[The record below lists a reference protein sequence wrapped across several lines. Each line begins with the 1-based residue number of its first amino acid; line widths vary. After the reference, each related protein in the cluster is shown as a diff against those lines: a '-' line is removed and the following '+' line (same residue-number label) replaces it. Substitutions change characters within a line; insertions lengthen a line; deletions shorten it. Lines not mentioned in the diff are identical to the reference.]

1 MTAFSEAQNPTF
13 RGKTALFPCLP
24 AVLSLEIAKF
34 QAALV
39 FFSRLL
45 MPRHQSQW
53 RSIYKSRSTSRKQRS
68 TLPPCPSAHLQGRPL
83 ATSIPLPAPSPS
95 CPRRWQ
101 NPALAT
107 TLVAL
112 GFLLFAS
119 HGATVEGYALNDLM
133 TFFGWIN
140 GLDQGRV
147 PSVDFPAPVG
157 VLAHILPW
165 LGSRLSGQ
173 FAGAMEWAGVLAAA
187 MLLTLSCI
195 ALHGRASAPVATLFL
210 IAVFGLSC
218 VPWNPGD
225 GAGVVSHV
233 GFYNRWGWATLAVL
247 MLLGC
252 SGQQQAGRQWLA
264 DAVVVA
270 LTLLFLFFLKMT
282 YFLAA
287 FGFVV
292 GFGLLLRRFL
302 KASFAG
308 LAAFLG
314 GVFGVQA
321 TTGYVLPHL
330 QQLGGT
336 VQATGL
342 VWSDVV
348 RLNLPLVLPLC
359 AIAASACILTM
370 RRKSVLQDV
379 AMPLFGLAACV
390 LLAVQNAPS
399 ACAFTLAPAFV
410 QASALA
416 LDAKARWSGLSTRA
430 MSALVLALMSA
441 FLLPQ
446 FVVQA
451 VAAGFHVN
459 IVHFS
464 GNGFSVSPY
473 RSVDLPRVG
482 SLHTMGRQNM
492 DYARTL
498 SSGVALLR
506 EAQPPCTTA
515 AALDFAQPF
524 APLAGLPP
532 SRSFFW
538 IVHVGRTVSRATP
551 PPPAQTVFADVD
563 CVMQPKH
570 PLDMK
575 STAFLLEAYGT
586 HLEQAYRVQAESA
599 DWLFLRKRDQR
610 AS

>member
-1 MTAFSEAQNPTF
+1 MATSTAFPT
-13 RGKTALFPCLP
+13 P
-24 AVLSLEIAKF
+24 S
-34 QAALV
+34 
-39 FFSRLL
+39 
-45 MPRHQSQW
+45 
-53 RSIYKSRSTSRKQRS
+53 
-68 TLPPCPSAHLQGRPL
+68 PPCPRP
-83 ATSIPLPAPSPS
+83 
-95 CPRRWQ
+95 WW
-101 NPALAT
+101 NPALAAA
-107 TLVAL
+107 LVAL
-112 GFLLFAS
+112 GFALFAS

-140 GLDQGRV
+140 GLDQHRV

-157 VLAHILPW
+157 ALAHILPW
-165 LGSRLSGQ
+165 LGSQISGR
-173 FAGAMEWAGVLAAA
+173 FAGAMEAAGVLVAA

-195 ALHGRASAPVATLFL
+195 ALRGRASMPVAALFL

-233 GFYNRWGWATLAVL
+233 GFYNRWGWAALAVL

-252 SGQQQAGRQWLA
+252 SGQERAGRRWLA
-264 DAVVVA
+264 DAAVVA
-270 LTLLFLFFLKMT
+270 FVLPFLFFLKMT

-287 FGFVV
+287 FAFVV
-292 GFGLLLRRFL
+292 GFGLLLRRFP
-302 KASFAG
+302 KAAIAG
-308 LAAFLG
+308 LAAFLS
-314 GVFGVQA
+314 VVWAVQA
-321 TTGYVLPHL
+321 TAGYVLPYL
-330 QQLGGT
+330 QQVGGT
-336 VQATGL
+336 VQTTGL
-342 VWSDVV
+342 VWPDV
-348 RLNLPLVLPLC
+348 LQINLPLILPLC
-359 AIAASACILTM
+359 AIATSACILTM
-370 RRKSVLQDV
+370 RRKSVLQDA
-379 AMPLFGLAACV
+379 AMPLFGLAALV
-390 LLAVQNAPS
+390 LLAAQNAPS
-399 ACAFTLAPAFV
+399 ACAFALAPAFV

-416 LDAKARWSGLSTRA
+416 LDAKARWSGFSPRA
-430 MSALVLALMSA
+430 MPAVVLTLMSA

-446 FVVQA
+446 FIVQT

-459 IVHFS
+459 IAHFG
-464 GNGFSVSPY
+464 GNGFGAGPY

-538 IVHVGRTVSRATP
+538 IVHVGRTISRATP

-575 STAFLLEAYGT
+575 STAFLLEAYGA
-586 HLEQAYRVQAESA
+586 HLERAYRVQAENA
-599 DWLFLRKRDQR
+599 DWLLLRKRGQR
-610 AS
+610 AG

>member
-1 MTAFSEAQNPTF
+1 MRAGSEWA
-13 RGKTALFPCLP
+13 
-24 AVLSLEIAKF
+24 S
-34 QAALV
+34 
-39 FFSRLL
+39 
-45 MPRHQSQW
+45 
-53 RSIYKSRSTSRKQRS
+53 
-68 TLPPCPSAHLQGRPL
+68 
-83 ATSIPLPAPSPS
+83 
-95 CPRRWQ
+95 
-101 NPALAT
+101 PALA
-107 TLVAL
+107 AA
-112 GFLLFAS
+112 LFAS
-119 HGATVEGYALNDLM
+119 GFVLFASPGATVEGYALNDLM

-157 VLAHILPW
+157 ALAHILPW
-165 LGSRLSGQ
+165 LGSQISGQ
-173 FAGAMEWAGVLAAA
+173 FAGAMEAAGVLVAA

-195 ALHGRASAPVATLFL
+195 ALRGRASAPVATLFL

-233 GFYNRWGWATLAVL
+233 GFYNRWGWAALAVL

-252 SGQQQAGRQWLA
+252 SGQERACRLWLA
-264 DAVVVA
+264 DAAVVA
-270 LTLLFLFFLKMT
+270 VVLPFLFFLKMT

-287 FGFVV
+287 FVFVI
-292 GFGLLLRRFL
+292 GFGLLLRRFP
-302 KASFAG
+302 KAAVAG
-308 LAAFLG
+308 LSAFLC
-314 GVFGVQA
+314 VVLAAQA
-321 TTGYVLPHL
+321 TAGYILPYL
-330 QQLGGT
+330 QQVGGA

-342 VWSDVV
+342 VWRDVPHI
-348 RLNLPLVLPLC
+348 NLPLILPLC
-359 AIAASACILTM
+359 VMAAVACILTA
-370 RRKSVLQDV
+370 RRKSALQDA
-379 AMPLFGLAACV
+379 AMPLFGLAACA
-390 LLAVQNAPS
+390 LLAIQNAPS
-399 ACAFTLAPAFV
+399 ACAFALAPAFV

-416 LDAKARWSGLSTRA
+416 PDAKARWSGLSPRA
-430 MSALVLALMSA
+430 MSALNLALMSA

-459 IVHFS
+459 MAHFG
-464 GNGFSVSPY
+464 GNGFGAGPY

-506 EAQPPCTTA
+506 KAQPPCATA
-515 AALDFAQPF
+515 AALDFSQAF

-538 IVHVGRTVSRATP
+538 SVHVGRSVSRANA
-551 PPPAQTVFADVD
+551 PPAQAIFADVD
-563 CVMQPKH
+563 CVMRPKH

-575 STAFLLEAYGT
+575 STAFLLDVYGVY
-586 HLEQAYRVQAESA
+586 LEQAYQAQAETA
-599 DWLFLRKRDQR
+599 DWLLLRKRDQR
-610 AS
+610 AG